1 LLRRPVCGGTPRN
14 DVLYGVILAGGQGQR
29 LWPVSRKKFPKYLI
43 SVGGTKR
50 NLLQQSFDRLRKVA
64 SADKIFVVTQ
74 KAQASLIRKNLR
86 ELPEKNIIK
95 EPFRRNTAAA
105 IGLAAVTIGRL
116 SPDAVMV
123 IVPAD
128 QFIPQ
133 KDKFAKIIKDAAA
146 VACSNNSL
154 VTIGV
159 KPTRPATGYGYI
171 KTGYRVQGIGFRG
184 YKVAKFVEK
193 PDTAT
198 AKKFIKKGYLWNS
211 GMFVWE
217 ITAILEALRDYTPDL
232 CKGLIKIE
240 AKKAKLHQMYEKFNN
255 ISIDNAVLEK
265 ADNVYVVP
273 ADLKWD
279 DVGSWVSLTRLL
291 NKNKSENI
299 VDANFKGIDTERC
312 IVISKDKKHLI
323 ATYGLKDVVIIKTPD
338 VTLVCSK
345 DKAENI
351 RELVNVSDYCFR

>member
-1 LLRRPVCGGTPRN
+1 VRY
-14 DVLYGVILAGGQGQR
+14 DKAKIYGVILAGGEGQR
-29 LWPVSRKKFPKYLI
+29 LWPVSRKCFPKYLI
-43 SVGGTKR
+43 SVGDTKR
-50 NLLQQSFDRLRKVA
+50 NLLQQSFDRLRKVT
-64 SADKIFVVTQ
+64 SSDKIFVVTQ
-74 KAQASLIRKNLR
+74 KAQVSLIRKNLR
-86 ELPEKNIIK
+86 QLPEKNIIA

-105 IGLAAVTIGRL
+105 IGLAAVVIGRL

-133 KDKFAKIIKDAAA
+133 KEKFAKIIKSSAA

-154 VTIGV
+154 VTIGI
-159 KPTRPATGYGYI
+159 KPTRAATGYGYI
-171 KTGYRVQGIGFRG
+171 KVKSKKEKVKSFKA
-184 YKVAKFVEK
+184 YKVARFVEK
-193 PDTAT
+193 PNLQT
-198 AKKFIKKGYLWNS
+198 AKKFIKNGFLWNS

-240 AKKAKLHQMYEKFNN
+240 AKKVNLDRMYKKFDN
-255 ISIDNAVLEK
+255 ISIDNAVLER

-291 NKNKSENI
+291 NKNKNGN
-299 VDANFKGIDTERC
+299 VLDANFKGIETKGC
-312 IVISKDKKHLI
+312 VVISKDKKHLI
-323 ATYGLKDVVIIKTPD
+323 AAYGLKNIIIIKTPD

-351 RELVNVSDYCFR
+351 RELVNVSDHCFR